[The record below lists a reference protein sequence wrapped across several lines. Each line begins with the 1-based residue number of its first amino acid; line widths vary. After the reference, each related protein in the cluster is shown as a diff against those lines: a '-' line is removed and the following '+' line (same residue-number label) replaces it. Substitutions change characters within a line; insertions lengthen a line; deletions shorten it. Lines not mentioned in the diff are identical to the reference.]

1 MSSRSRNL
9 NRSFFR
15 NAHRKY
21 SELLARKKISLI
33 TQWTT
38 PVNNPISRDSSIT
51 EIEHI
56 WKTGDRYYKLAHAHY
71 GDSTKWWVIAW
82 YNRKP
87 TESDVSLGD
96 VIYIPHP
103 LDKVLSYLGV

>member
-1 MSSRSRNL
+1 MNL
-9 NRSFFR
+9 FNQKEFYEDVLEDRGVTGI
-15 NAHRKY
+15 KQY
-21 SELLARKKISLI
+21 
-33 TQWTT
+33 TT
-38 PVNNPISRDSSIT
+38 PNLK
-51 EIEHI
+51 HI
-56 WKTGDRYYKLAHAHY
+56 NEKQIASLTVINHVWKTGDRYYKLAHAHY

>member
-1 MSSRSRNL
+1 MSSQSRNL

-15 NAHRKY
+15 NVY
-21 SELLARKKISLI
+21 SRYKELLSRKKIPLI

-56 WKTGDRYYKLAHAHY
+56 WKTGDRYYKLASTYY
-71 GDSTKWWVIAW
+71 GNPEYWWVIAR
-82 YNRKP
+82 YNFDP
-87 TESDVSLGD
+87 TEGHLKAGRL
-96 VIYIPHP
+96 IIIPTP
-103 LDKVLSYLGV
+103 LNRVLALL